1 MDTMLILNSIIKKL
15 SNALKGLKKISND
28 VDTIKAAVS
37 QDSKQNIEYSFF
49 EMYSSNTFLKVKA
62 NLFKSEKVMFSFV
75 DKSNP
80 QNIRSIDCF
89 LTFGEALLLAEAAK
103 GTLLKKCAAEKAK
116 GNQYPAESYTSPFGG
131 VNEVA
136 CKKRKLRND
145 GKALSRYFKIGAGSK
160 SEIIFT
166 AESRAGHSNDK
177 GLIVPEKGKAELTIR
192 VPMGYKD
199 LLIMGKLIDAN
210 IMAYLSSQYA
220 HNAFKSEYKGYE
232 QEPNTTQN
240 QPYEQ
245 TVYIPQA
252 VPQMAQTY
260 NSQNYYSA

>member
-15 SNALKGLKKISND
+15 SNALKGLKKISTD

-89 LTFGEALLLAEAAK
+89 LTFGEALLLAEEAK

-210 IMAYLSSQYA
+210 IYGLLVI
-220 HNAFKSEYKGYE
+220 
-232 QEPNTTQN
+232 
-240 QPYEQ
+240 
-245 TVYIPQA
+245 TVR
-252 VPQMAQTY
+252 
-260 NSQNYYSA
+260 S

>member
-1 MDTMLILNSIIKKL
+1 MEEMLKSILRKL

-28 VDTIKAAVS
+28 VDVIKAAVS
-37 QDSKQNIEYSFF
+37 QDSKQNQNIEYSFF

-80 QNIRSIDCF
+80 NNIRSIDCF
-89 LTFGEALLLAEAAK
+89 LTFGEALLLAEEAK
-103 GTLLKKCAAEKAK
+103 SSLLKKCANEKAK

-131 VNEVA
+131 VNEA
-136 CKKRKLRND
+136 GCKKRNLRTD

-210 IMAYLSSQYA
+210 IMAYLSAQYT
-220 HNAFKSEYKGYE
+220 HNAYRSDYKGNKTDY
-232 QEPNTTQN
+232 TTQ
-240 QPYEQ
+240 
-245 TVYIPQA
+245 PQ
-252 VPQMAQTY
+252 
-260 NSQNYYSA
+260 S

>member
-1 MDTMLILNSIIKKL
+1 MEEMLKSILRKL

-37 QDSKQNIEYSFF
+37 KDLQNQNIEYSFF

-80 QNIRSIDCF
+80 NNIRSIDCF
-89 LTFGEALLLAEAAK
+89 LTFGEALLLAEEAK
-103 GTLLKKCAAEKAK
+103 SSLLKKCANEKAK
-116 GNQYPAESYTSPFGG
+116 GNQYPTESYTSPFGG
-131 VNEVA
+131 VNEA
-136 CKKRKLRND
+136 GCKKRNLRTD

-210 IMAYLSSQYA
+210 IMAYLSAQYT
-220 HNAFKSEYKGYE
+220 HNAYRSDYNGNKTDSYTTQPQSY
-232 QEPNTTQN
+232 EPN
-240 QPYEQ
+240 PY
-245 TVYIPQA
+245 TPQA
-252 VPQMAQTY
+252 IPTMPQTY
-260 NSQNYYSA
+260 NPNYYSA

>member
-1 MDTMLILNSIIKKL
+1 MEEMLKSILRKL

-37 QDSKQNIEYSFF
+37 KDLQNQNIEYSFF

-80 QNIRSIDCF
+80 NNIRSIDCF
-89 LTFGEALLLAEAAK
+89 LTFGEALLLAEEAK
-103 GTLLKKCAAEKAK
+103 SSLLKKCANEKAK
-116 GNQYPAESYTSPFGG
+116 GNQYPTESYTSPFGG
-131 VNEVA
+131 VNEA
-136 CKKRKLRND
+136 GCKKRNLRTD

-210 IMAYLSSQYA
+210 IMAYLSAQYA
-220 HNAFKSEYKGYE
+220 HNAYRSDYKGNKTDSY
-232 QEPNTTQN
+232 TTQP
-240 QPYEQ
+240 QSEPISY
-245 TVYIPQA
+245 TPQA
-252 VPQMAQTY
+252 ISTMPQTY
-260 NSQNYYSA
+260 NPNYYSA

>member
-1 MDTMLILNSIIKKL
+1 MEEMLKSILRKL

-37 QDSKQNIEYSFF
+37 KDLQNKNIEYSFF

-80 QNIRSIDCF
+80 NNIRSIDCF
-89 LTFGEALLLAEAAK
+89 LTFGEALLLAEEAK
-103 GTLLKKCAAEKAK
+103 SSLLKKCANEKAK
-116 GNQYPAESYTSPFGG
+116 GNQYPTESYTSPFGG
-131 VNEVA
+131 VNEA
-136 CKKRKLRND
+136 GCKKRNLRTD

-210 IMAYLSSQYA
+210 IMAYLSAQYT
-220 HNAFKSEYKGYE
+220 HNAYRSDYKG
-232 QEPNTTQN
+232 NKTDSDTTQPQSEPSPYTPQTISTMP
-240 QPYEQ
+240 QPYN
-245 TVYIPQA
+245 P
-252 VPQMAQTY
+252 
-260 NSQNYYSA
+260 NYYSA